1 MPTFDD
7 VVMQTI
13 DEVVRNVFEDKTAE
27 TIFRYSGEAGSENVD
42 DRVRAFAGSLPK
54 ILGTGSV
61 IIEDL
66 ILETLYSRLGLELQW
81 KKDYGFTDY
90 VIELKNWT
98 ERGERGK

>member
-13 DEVVRNVFEDKTAE
+13 DEVVRNVFEDEIAE
-27 TIFRYSGEAGSENVD
+27 TIFQYSRERGSEKVD
-42 DRVRAFAGSLPK
+42 DTIRALADSLPK

-66 ILETLYSRLGLELQW
+66 ILEALYAKLGFEIKW
-81 KKDYGFTDY
+81 NKDYRFPDY
-90 VIELKNWT
+90 ISELK
-98 ERGERGK
+98 ERTGRREM